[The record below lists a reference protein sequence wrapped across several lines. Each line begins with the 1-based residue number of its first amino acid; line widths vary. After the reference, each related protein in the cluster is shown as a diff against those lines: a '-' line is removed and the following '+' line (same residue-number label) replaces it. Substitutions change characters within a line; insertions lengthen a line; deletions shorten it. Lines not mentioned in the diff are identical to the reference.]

1 MTEPVD
7 TRSRLWRVITLLLLD
22 LALPAV
28 LAALFIAFRQSLVDY
43 QLARMDLPSGAEL
56 AGIRDGLSAG
66 PWSRAVVVVIV
77 AVVHTFLIRRLRAG
91 RRGAWRRVLLRA
103 VVGIA
108 GIGYLVLSGQYP
120 VWVRA
125 EQIVQGLVLLGLLWA
140 ATRPAVRALFARPA
154 VSAA

>member
-7 TRSRLWRVITLLLLD
+7 VLSRLRRVITLLLVN
-22 LALPAV
+22 LALSAV
-28 LAALFIAFRQSLVDY
+28 LAALFIASRQSPVDY
-43 QLARMDLPSGAEL
+43 QLARMDLPSGADL

-77 AVVHTFLIRRLRAG
+77 AVVHTFLIRRLR
-91 RRGAWRRVLLRA
+91 
-103 VVGIA
+103 
-108 GIGYLVLSGQYP
+108 
-120 VWVRA
+120 
-125 EQIVQGLVLLGLLWA
+125 LGLLWA

>member
-1 MTEPVD
+1 
-7 TRSRLWRVITLLLLD
+7 
-22 LALPAV
+22 
-28 LAALFIAFRQSLVDY
+28 
-43 QLARMDLPSGAEL
+43 
-56 AGIRDGLSAG
+56 
-66 PWSRAVVVVIV
+66 
-77 AVVHTFLIRRLRAG
+77 
-91 RRGAWRRVLLRA
+91 VLLRA

-140 ATRPAVRALFARPA
+140 ATRPAVRALIARPA